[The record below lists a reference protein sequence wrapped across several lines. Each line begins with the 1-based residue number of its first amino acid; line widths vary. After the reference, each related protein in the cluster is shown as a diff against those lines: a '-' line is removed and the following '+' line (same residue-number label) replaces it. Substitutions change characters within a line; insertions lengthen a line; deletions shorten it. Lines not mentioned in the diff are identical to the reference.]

1 MRHSEIRGAEVV
13 VLWQENAWKGIGF
26 VKAVSAGMYITLDR
40 IADLAQVRRR
50 GRRHGNQAD
59 ALGRL
64 SCATGSRVPG
74 LDLPVLAMDI
84 RAGPRHCFPG
94 TPCGLPCSWTA
105 C

>member
-1 MRHSEIRGAEVV
+1 MRSSEIRGAEVI
-13 VLWQENAWKGIGF
+13 VLWQEDAWKGARL
-26 VKAVSAGMYITLDR
+26 VEAVSAGMYITLDR

-50 GRRHGNQAD
+50 RRRLGNQAH

-64 SCATGSRVPG
+64 PCATGSRVPG

-94 TPCGLPCSWTA
+94 SPCGLPCS
-105 C
+105 